1 MTTSRGRMVVAPDMA
16 IKGTIHN
23 CQSIEVQ
30 GYLEGEI
37 TAKSVVV
44 TEGGRVFG
52 RIKAEDAEIDGQ
64 LQGDAFIKNI
74 LRIGATGDVSG
85 NVRYGQL
92 TMELGARLSADVRN
106 IPPSVFGD
114 LEVTVGR
121 GQTVRITLAD
131 LTAVDPDD
139 AAANIVYTVVAAT
152 AGWVESAA
160 AAGQPVSS
168 FSQADLE
175 AGYVSFRHDG
185 SPGNTASFSVVVSDS
200 AGGSSGD
207 PKTVRVIVR

>member
-1 MTTSRGRMVVAPDMA
+1 MTTTRGRMVVAPDMA
-16 IKGTIHN
+16 IKGTVNN

-37 TAKSVVV
+37 TAKSVLI

-52 RIKAEDAEIDGQ
+52 RIKAETAEIRGQ
-64 LQGDAFIKNI
+64 MQGDAFIRNV
-74 LRIGATGDVSG
+74 LQIGATGDVSG

-92 TMELGARLSADVRN
+92 AMELGAKLSADVRN
-106 IPPSVFGD
+106 IPPAVFGD
-114 LEVTVGR
+114 LEVTVVR
-121 GQTVRITLAD
+121 GQSVRVTVAD

-139 AAANIVYTVVAAT
+139 AAADIVYTVVAT
-152 AGWVESAA
+152 TGGWLESAS
-160 AAGQPVSS
+160 AAGQPVPT

-175 AGYVSFRHDG
+175 AGSISFRHDG
-185 SPGNTASFSVVVSDS
+185 SPGSTASFAVIASDRS
-200 AGGSSGD
+200 GATSGD